1 MFVLFTDID
10 GTITNKYTHAFEGS
24 DVWLKKLNKLGI
36 AVIFASSK
44 TFLEICNI
52 QEQLNINQPFI
63 FENGSAIAL
72 PKNQLN
78 YTDTGSEGEIY
89 HDFVIHSLVP
99 KNLDIQLWN
108 DEINKLYPGNFFSLQ
123 SGSRVQLMQITG
135 LTEELLKLA
144 QQRMFTQTY
153 FFSDQKI
160 SLKSINDKLTRLN
173 AVAVQGSRFIT
184 VSHKLA
190 SKGNAIRYYLNSLQD
205 DKLDIR
211 SYSVGD
217 GKNDYSMFGETNF
230 SYFLTDNISVTL
242 KTPNTYIINP
252 EGPLGFIKV
261 CKKIIEEFESR
272 K

>member
-1 MFVLFTDID
+1 MLPQ
-10 GTITNKYTHAFEGS
+10 N
-24 DVWLKKLNKLGI
+24 L
-36 AVIFASSK
+36 
-44 TFLEICNI
+44 LEICNI
-52 QEQLNINQPFI
+52 QEQLNIDQPFI
-63 FENGSAIAL
+63 FENGSAIAI
-72 PKNQLN
+72 PKNQFN
-78 YTDTGSEGEIY
+78 NTVTGSEAEIY
-89 HDFVIHSLVP
+89 NDFAIHSLVP
-99 KNLDIQLWN
+99 KYLDIQLWN
-108 DEINKLYPGNFFSLQ
+108 DELNKLYPGKFSSLQ
-123 SGSRVQLMQITG
+123 SGSRVQLMQITASPKNYWNWPNN
-135 LTEELLKLA
+135 ECLLKL
-144 QQRMFTQTY
+144 T
-153 FFSDQKI
+153 FSHQKI

-173 AVAVQGSRFIT
+173 AVALQGSRFIT

-272 K
+272 KWP